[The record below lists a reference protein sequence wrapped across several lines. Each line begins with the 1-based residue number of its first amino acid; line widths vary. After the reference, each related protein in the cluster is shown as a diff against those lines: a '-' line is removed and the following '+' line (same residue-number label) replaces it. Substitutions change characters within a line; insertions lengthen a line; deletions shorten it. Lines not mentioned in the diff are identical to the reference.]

1 MKPGLV
7 FFILSVGIAV
17 GVVGTIFAPDV
28 AGPLLPEA
36 LRSKKAETIDGEVVR
51 KLREGDRLLLTVH
64 TSQGSVLAT
73 FKKKVAEIDL
83 LVQQGDTITL
93 ALSRYEPFVDEPAI
107 ERVRKQE
114 PTPRPKA
121 SAPTSSPGVAEWRNG
136 KGEGEKEGIAMSLM
150 CAMQECKQMPGM
162 CKHEKMMLGVLLILI
177 VGVGAYFLSSW
188 EGGAGP
194 FRW

>member
-1 MKPGLV
+1 MKTRLIVLV
-7 FFILSVGIAV
+7 LLAGIAL
-17 GVVGTIFAPDV
+17 GVVGTIFGPDV
-28 AGPLLPEA
+28 AGPYLPEA
-36 LRSKKAETIDGEVVR
+36 FLVKKAETIDGEVVR
-51 KLREGDRLLLTVH
+51 KLREGERLLLTVQ

-121 SAPTSSPGVAEWRNG
+121 GAPSSFPGVEA
-136 KGEGEKEGIAMSLM
+136 
-150 CAMQECKQMPGM
+150 P
-162 CKHEKMMLGVLLILI
+162 
-177 VGVGAYFLSSW
+177 
-188 EGGAGP
+188 
-194 FRW
+194 

>member
-1 MKPGLV
+1 MEILSGGRRRSMKFSLV
-7 FFILSVGIAV
+7 FFILLVGIAL

-28 AGPLLPEA
+28 AGPYLPEA
-36 LRSKKAETIDGEVVR
+36 FRGKKAATIDGEVVR
-51 KLREGDRLLLTVH
+51 KLREGDRLLLTAH

-93 ALSRYEPFVDEPAI
+93 GLSRYEPFVDEPVI

-121 SAPTSSPGVAEWRNG
+121 NALPSSPGAE
-136 KGEGEKEGIAMSLM
+136 A
-150 CAMQECKQMPGM
+150 
-162 CKHEKMMLGVLLILI
+162 H
-177 VGVGAYFLSSW
+177 
-188 EGGAGP
+188 
-194 FRW
+194 